1 MTESIFW
8 FREKKIKEKQNQ
20 QETQNPDLSLQTSW
34 LTQINV
40 NGLQMLFIFNKKAPL
55 IHLSSWASVH
65 KHLGIK
71 LVSKLLN

>member
-1 MTESIFW
+1 MLVLLDSKRKFVFNHFKLFNYYSITIDFFW

-40 NGLQMLFIFNKKAPL
+40 SDLKCLYL
-55 IHLSSWASVH
+55 INRLH
-65 KHLGIK
+65 
-71 LVSKLLN
+71 